1 MRSTR
6 IEDAPRLEPVKG
18 AEMSILGSGA
28 QMTLIKIVVKPG
40 SVFPEHSHPN
50 EQIGTCFEGEGV
62 LVSGGRTLNVVPGVS
77 WTIPGNERHSF
88 TPKGD
93 STVVVIEGWSPARE
107 DYVAM
112 ATKKK

>member
-18 AEMSILGSGA
+18 ADMSILGSGT
-28 QMTLIKIVVKPG
+28 QMTLIKIVMKPG
-40 SVFPEHSHPN
+40 SVLAEHSHPN
-50 EQIGTCFEGEGV
+50 EQIGTCIEGEGE
-62 LVSGGRTLNVVPGVS
+62 LVSGGRTLKVAPGVS

-88 TPKGD
+88 STKGD
-93 STVVVIEGWSPARE
+93 RLVVIIEGWSPPRE

-112 ATKKK
+112 AKNR